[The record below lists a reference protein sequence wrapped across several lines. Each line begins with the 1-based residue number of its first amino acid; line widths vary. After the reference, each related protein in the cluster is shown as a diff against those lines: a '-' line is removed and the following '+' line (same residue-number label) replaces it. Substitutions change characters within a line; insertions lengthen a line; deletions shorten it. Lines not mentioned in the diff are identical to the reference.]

1 MKKDKKRQLP
11 DTPFQFEFLRMA
23 ENDERRDCRWCIH
36 RDNKNQW
43 CEELNAT
50 CTGSS
55 QCNFYKKWDDNFI
68 PIEKPK
74 KRTNIIINEIEKK
87 YDKECEERAK
97 KKYPYGAVVPEKAN
111 KK

>member
-23 ENDERRDCRWCIH
+23 ENDERRDCRWCIY

-55 QCNFYKKWDDNFI
+55 QCNFYKKRDDNFI
-68 PIEKPK
+68 PIKDFTSRNECSY
-74 KRTNIIINEIEKK
+74 KRIIISK
-87 YDKECEERAK
+87 YKE
-97 KKYPYGAVVPEKAN
+97 
-111 KK
+111 